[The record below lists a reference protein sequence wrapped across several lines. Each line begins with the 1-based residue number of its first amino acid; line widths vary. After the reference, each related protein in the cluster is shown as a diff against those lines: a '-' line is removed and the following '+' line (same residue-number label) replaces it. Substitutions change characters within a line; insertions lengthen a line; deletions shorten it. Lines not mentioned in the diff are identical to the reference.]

1 MNAKLNGLAWILFGI
16 LLALLLSNK
25 KPDWLP
31 TLRELPDSLWGFAA
45 LACGVWGLVTA
56 LRSDH

>member
-1 MNAKLNGLAWILFGI
+1 MNAKLNGLAWIFFGI
-16 LLALLLSNK
+16 LLVLVSAAGGL
-25 KPDWLP
+25 DWIPIIDDIPSGLW
-31 TLRELPDSLWGFAA
+31 SLVA